1 MYRELLAAV
10 VLTDFV
16 RTRRVS
22 TNLTFLPA
30 GSTAALVFLTASRD
44 KGVRILAGLCVS
56 ALVPALIITQSR
68 GQWLALLVAVFL
80 LFLAGRA
87 EYRRRFAMAAIGVIV
102 VLSLVAVTVAGDK
115 IDIVTSG
122 LLGRWSTIR
131 TSTTQDISLLSR
143 IYEGEAVLAQVVQNP
158 VLGHGLGV
166 PYSKYD
172 IITQEIWTSTWI
184 HNGYLGLLYT
194 YGIWG
199 IILMAIV
206 FASAIRRGYRAYLR
220 APPGDL
226 AGAAGLAGAA
236 MCCGLLVGTL
246 TENPFHNADGFLVV
260 AISTALAA
268 GAHARVM
275 GRQTQ

>member
-1 MYRELLAAV
+1 M
-10 VLTDFV
+10 
-16 RTRRVS
+16 
-22 TNLTFLPA
+22 
-30 GSTAALVFLTASRD
+30 
-44 KGVRILAGLCVS
+44 RIRA
-56 ALVPALIITQSR
+56 VPALIITQSR

-87 EYRRRFAMAAIGVIV
+87 EYRRRFAVAAVGVIV

-115 IDIVTSG
+115 IDVVTSG

-143 IYEGEAVLAQVVQNP
+143 IYEGEAVLTQVVQNP

-199 IILMAIV
+199 TILMSII
-206 FASAIRRGYRAYLR
+206 FASAIRRGYRAYLKPLRVTWQGRR
-220 APPGDL
+220 AL
-226 AGAAGLAGAA
+226 LERQCAAACSSAPSPRIRSTMLTAFLWSPFQR
-236 MCCGLLVGTL
+236 LLL
-246 TENPFHNADGFLVV
+246 RERMHE
-260 AISTALAA
+260 
-268 GAHARVM
+268 
-275 GRQTQ
+275 